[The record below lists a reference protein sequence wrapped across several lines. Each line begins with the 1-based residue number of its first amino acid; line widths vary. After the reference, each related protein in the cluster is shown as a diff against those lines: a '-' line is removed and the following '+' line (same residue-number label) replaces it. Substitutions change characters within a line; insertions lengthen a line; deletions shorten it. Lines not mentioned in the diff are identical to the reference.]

1 MLSTIREREQKGIQF
16 PIKVSI
22 ENMWRSQGREKSRQ
36 RYIYTRIDACTFIK
50 VIHVYAL
57 LLSLSLFFK
66 EKEYVS
72 CVFEI
77 HPSILSRWLM
87 CPLWL
92 GWGGKK
98 IERRNME
105 EEYFLFIIWW
115 IPNLLEPRLY
125 AQCSTSST
133 TPRNMSCQFPTTPW
147 RRMLPGCDK
156 RLSQHVSVGT
166 LVLASCCAPMM
177 CCTTFTPNLDGG
189 EVAQIS
195 RSSSVFKASLYSP
208 LSGSGEIYIDSRKH
222 IVYIKCSYKKR
233 GVVV

>member
-36 RYIYTRIDACTFIK
+36 RYIYTHWCLHFHQSHPCVRTSS
-50 VIHVYAL
+50 
-57 LLSLSLFFK
+57 LSLSFLKRRNMFPV
-66 EKEYVS
+66 YLR
-72 CVFEI
+72 
-77 HPSILSRWLM
+77 SILLYSHG
-87 CPLWL
+87 
-92 GWGGKK
+92 GWCAPCGLDEEEKK

-115 IPNLLEPRLY
+115 IPNLLEPRLR

-222 IVYIKCSYKKR
+222 IVYIKCSYKKG

>member
-1 MLSTIREREQKGIQF
+1 MVDVPLVAWMRRE
-16 PIKVSI
+16 
-22 ENMWRSQGREKSRQ
+22 
-36 RYIYTRIDACTFIK
+36 
-50 VIHVYAL
+50 
-57 LLSLSLFFK
+57 
-66 EKEYVS
+66 
-72 CVFEI
+72 
-77 HPSILSRWLM
+77 
-87 CPLWL
+87 
-92 GWGGKK
+92 KK

-125 AQCSTSST
+125 AQCSTSSA

-156 RLSQHVSVGT
+156 RLPQHVSVGT

-195 RSSSVFKASLYSP
+195 RSGSVFKASLYSP